1 MFCKEHENSLKCNVT
16 AICITTCIFN
26 TVDTLHPSACGG
38 QKASAEA
45 VYRCVGA
52 TSLNLHVLPWGPWHN
67 SNLIF
72 WRLEN
77 M

>member
-1 MFCKEHENSLKCNVT
+1 
-16 AICITTCIFN
+16 
-26 TVDTLHPSACGG
+26 
-38 QKASAEA
+38 

-67 SNLIF
+67 SNIIF
-72 WRLEN
+72 WRPEN